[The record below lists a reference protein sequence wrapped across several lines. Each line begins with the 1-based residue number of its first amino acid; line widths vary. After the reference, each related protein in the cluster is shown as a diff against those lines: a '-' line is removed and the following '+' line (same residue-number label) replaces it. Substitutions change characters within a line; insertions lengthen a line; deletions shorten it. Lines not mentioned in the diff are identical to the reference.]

1 MHNFKYTYYSPRI
14 IFFNRVNSSNISSL
28 SELKPP
34 PGWAAVA
41 GAAAAP
47 GVLGGAPGAAGG
59 PGLFA
64 KAGGFAAGAPE
75 GAPDPG
81 VGGSF
86 GAGGKLP
93 ARLGGPPPEGALGGP
108 PPEGA
113 LGGPPL
119 AAAGA
124 ALGAPAAGAAVVCSA
139 PPDPLNKVNNVLA
152 AAVLAAPVVG
162 VAILAEE
169 VLTV

>member
-1 MHNFKYTYYSPRI
+1 M
-14 IFFNRVNSSNISSL
+14 
-28 SELKPP
+28 
-34 PGWAAVA
+34 
-41 GAAAAP
+41 
-47 GVLGGAPGAAGG
+47 PGAAGG

-64 KAGGFAAGAPE
+64 KVGGFAAGA
-75 GAPDPG
+75 GAPPDPG
-81 VGGSF
+81 VGGNF

-93 ARLGGPPPEGALGGP
+93 AFLGGPPPEGTLGGLPPGGALGGPPPEGALGGP

-119 AAAGA
+119 AVAGA
-124 ALGAPAAGAAVVCSA
+124 ALGAAAEAPGVASA
-139 PPDPLNKVNNVLA
+139 PPDPLNKVYNVLA
-152 AAVLAAPVVG
+152 AAVLAAPLDG

>member
-1 MHNFKYTYYSPRI
+1 M
-14 IFFNRVNSSNISSL
+14 
-28 SELKPP
+28 
-34 PGWAAVA
+34 
-41 GAAAAP
+41 
-47 GVLGGAPGAAGG
+47 PGAAGG
-59 PGLFA
+59 PGLLA
-64 KAGGFAAGAPE
+64 KAGGFATGVAG

-81 VGGSF
+81 VGGSL
-86 GAGGKLP
+86 GAGGKFP
-93 ARLGGPPPEGALGGP
+93 ARLGGPPPEGAIGGP
-108 PPEGA
+108 PPGGAIGGPPPGGA

-119 AAAGA
+119 AAAGI
-124 ALGAPAAGAAVVCSA
+124 ALGAAGVPSA